1 MCPASK
7 PSSTASAAFGMACGE
22 DPRHARGATAPRRRR
37 AVKGRATQEL
47 VVTIDGP
54 AGAGKSATARALAQR
69 LGYRLVDTGALYR
82 ALAWAV
88 SASGVDPEDPSAL
101 GAVLERTRV
110 ELVGDRVLVD
120 GRDVSGE
127 IRTPEIS
134 RLTSQLTALAPVREK
149 MTPLQRELAVG
160 GGVILEGRDTGT
172 VVWPFA
178 EVKFYLDADLETRA
192 RRRQRDLA
200 AQGVAMDVA
209 AVAEDVARRDRQD
222 SERALAPLRK
232 PEGAA
237 VVDTSR
243 LSPEEVVER
252 MVKVVEQARCCTG

>member
-1 MCPASK
+1 
-7 PSSTASAAFGMACGE
+7 MACGE
-22 DPRHARGATAPRRRR
+22 DPRHARGAPAPRPRR
-37 AVKGRATQEL
+37 AVKGRGTQEL

-88 SASGVDPEDPSAL
+88 SASGVDPGDPSAL

-120 GRDVSGE
+120 GCDVSGE

-149 MTPLQRELAVG
+149 MTPLQRELAAG

-172 VVWPFA
+172 VVCPRA

-237 VVDTSR
+237 VVDTSG

-252 MVKVVEQARCCTG
+252 MLKVVEQARCCTG